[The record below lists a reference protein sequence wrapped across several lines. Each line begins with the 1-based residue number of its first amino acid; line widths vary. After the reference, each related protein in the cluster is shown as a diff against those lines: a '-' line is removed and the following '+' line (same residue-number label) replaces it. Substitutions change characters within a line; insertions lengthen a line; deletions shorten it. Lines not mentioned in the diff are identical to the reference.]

1 MARVVVLN
9 LGSASPPAK
18 SVLGIPGQKVVGSD
32 RDLPRGGQEG
42 MGVGE
47 GSQRETETERDRDRE
62 RQRETERDRERE
74 LGGKV
79 WAQTSYL

>member
-47 GSQRETETERDRDRE
+47 GSQRETEAETETERDRDRE
-62 RQRETERDRERE
+62 RQRETERE
-74 LGGKV
+74 
-79 WAQTSYL
+79 S

>member
-1 MARVVVLN
+1 MARVVVPN

-18 SVLGIPGQKVVGSD
+18 SVLGIPRQKVVGSD
-32 RDLPRGGQEG
+32 RDLPRGGEEG

-62 RQRETERDRERE
+62 RQRQRETERARRRGVGTD
-74 LGGKV
+74 
-79 WAQTSYL
+79 

>member
-1 MARVVVLN
+1 MVCWENREHLARVVVLN

-47 GSQRETETERDRDRE
+47 GSQRETEAETETERDRDRE
-62 RQRETERDRERE
+62 RQRETERE
-74 LGGKV
+74 
-79 WAQTSYL
+79 S